1 MDYIDLEFVFSIP
14 FLFLSLLYDILW
26 IFSFTELYIDFFVS
40 SNQMGAIL
48 QSAILMASSLA
59 VLDRIKEKVRF
70 FFCNGGEPIKPLSN
84 PLN

>member
-14 FLFLSLLYDILW
+14 FLFLSLLYDI
-26 IFSFTELYIDFFVS
+26 VS

-59 VLDRIKEKVRF
+59 VLNRIKEKVRF

>member
-1 MDYIDLEFVFSIP
+1 MN
-14 FLFLSLLYDILW
+14 FLFYW
-26 IFSFTELYIDFFVS
+26 VIDFFVS

-59 VLDRIKEKVRF
+59 ALDRIKEKVRF

>member
-14 FLFLSLLYDILW
+14 FLFWSLLYDI
-26 IFSFTELYIDFFVS
+26 VS

-48 QSAILMASSLA
+48 QSAIRMASSLA

>member
-14 FLFLSLLYDILW
+14 FLFLSLLYDI
-26 IFSFTELYIDFFVS
+26 VS

-48 QSAILMASSLA
+48 QSAIRMASSLA